1 MASFIG
7 IFYFNRKYFFIG
19 KYKME
24 IQSKGT
30 VAFYQ
35 DIKGNIISPLSQPLT
50 VGQVGATAPK
60 TPRLAK
66 TTLHFDWKKG
76 EEKGQ
81 RHEKEKQ
88 S

>member
-1 MASFIG
+1 
-7 IFYFNRKYFFIG
+7 
-19 KYKME
+19 ME
-24 IQSKGT
+24 IQSKNT
-30 VAFYQ
+30 VASYQ
-35 DIKGNIISPLSQPLT
+35 DIKGNIIRPLERPLT
-50 VGQVGATAPK
+50 VEQGAWVLTAPK

-66 TTLHFDWKKG
+66 TTLHFDWKKS